1 MSAMTANLPGW
12 LDLLLAALVVAGTLF
27 SLVGSWGLV
36 KLPTFLMR
44 LHGPTKATTL
54 GVGCVLIAS
63 ALGFGVAGG
72 GTSLH
77 EFVITLL
84 LFMTAPVSAH
94 LLVKA
99 AFRLDPS
106 LRPPPP
112 PALPDAPPPALPNA
126 PPPPPPPPPSL
137 PPPTRSQPQPA
148 TPPPAPWR

>member
-1 MSAMTANLPGW
+1 MNPLLANLPGW
-12 LDLLLAALVVAGTLF
+12 LDLLLAALVMAGTVF
-27 SLVGSWGLV
+27 ALVGSWGLV

-44 LHGPTKATTL
+44 LHGPTKAATL

-63 ALGFGVAGG
+63 AIGFGVAGG

-77 EFVITLL
+77 ELVITLL
-84 LFMTAPVSAH
+84 VFMTAPVSAH

-112 PALPDAPPPALPNA
+112 GLPQPPA
-126 PPPPPPPPPSL
+126 PPPPP
-137 PPPTRSQPQPA
+137 
-148 TPPPAPWR
+148 

>member
-1 MSAMTANLPGW
+1 MSPLFTNLPMW

-77 EFVITLL
+77 EGVITLL

-94 LLVKA
+94 LLIKA
-99 AFRLDPS
+99 AFKLDPS

-112 PALPDAPPPALPNA
+112 PPAPQPQQPP
-126 PPPPPPPPPSL
+126 L
-137 PPPTRSQPQPA
+137 PPHGRLP
-148 TPPPAPWR
+148 